1 MTWLAWRQLRAQAVL
16 GGLATLAVAVVL
28 IATHGHVA
36 GLPDPGDLSPGYQYL
51 RLLGTVLIGAP
62 AFIGAFWGAPL
73 LARELEAGTHRLV
86 WTQSVSRERWLA
98 VKLAVV
104 CLVAVAVIAV
114 FSLLLTW
121 WSLPF
126 DRVGNRIGTAN
137 FGQRGIA
144 PIGYVVFAVVLGTTL
159 GAVFRRTLPAMAATF
174 LAFFVVRFSVQL
186 FVRPRLLGTVD
197 AARTTTL
204 FGPPD
209 SSSPAAGGWILS
221 SRTVDAAGH
230 VVSSRAVDQTM
241 EGACAITRDTLHA
254 DLTACAT
261 RLGFHD
267 VVTMHP
273 RGHFWALQGM
283 ETAIFLALALVLAGV
298 CFWWARHRT
307 P

>member
-16 GGLATLAVAVVL
+16 AGVATLVVAGVL
-28 IATHGHVA
+28 VATRGHVA
-36 GLPDPGDLSPGYQYL
+36 GLSDPGDLSPGYQYL

-86 WTQSVSRERWLA
+86 WTQTVSRGRWLA
-98 VKLAVV
+98 VKLGVIGV
-104 CLVAVAVIAV
+104 VAVAVIAV

-159 GAVFRRTLPAMAATF
+159 GALCRRTLPAMAATF
-174 LAFFVVRFSVQL
+174 VAFFLVRFNVQL
-186 FVRPRLLGTVD
+186 LVRPRLLDPVTTI
-197 AARTTTL
+197 RTTTL
-204 FGPPD
+204 FAPPEP
-209 SSSPAAGGWILS
+209 SSATTGGWILS
-221 SRTVDAAGH
+221 SKTVDAAGDA
-230 VVSSRAVDQTM
+230 VSSGAVDRAIAD
-241 EGACAITRDTLHA
+241 ACTISRENLHT

-261 RLGFHD
+261 RLGFRD

-273 RGHFWALQGM
+273 SDHFWALQGM
-283 ETAIFLALALVLAGV
+283 ETAIFVALALVLAAV
-298 CFWWARHRT
+298 CFWWVRHRIS
-307 P
+307 